1 MKNIL
6 NIQNSRVTAY
16 RTIMGYYSNPAVTL
30 PATGT
35 PTGVAGES
43 DVARVFMENI
53 DTVSALGDESASCS
67 SATTTTTS
75 SCEGRC
81 EEKCAGKKGRKK
93 KRCLKRCLKKC

>member
-1 MKNIL
+1 MGYEVPGHRD
-6 NIQNSRVTAY
+6 RVN
-16 RTIMGYYSNPAVTL
+16 YYSNPAVTL

-35 PTGVAGES
+35 PTGAAGES

-67 SATTTTTS
+67 SATTTT
-75 SCEGRC
+75 SCEELC

>member
-1 MKNIL
+1 MGYDVPNHGD
-6 NIQNSRVTAY
+6 RVN
-16 RTIMGYYSNPAVTL
+16 YYSNPAVTL

-53 DTVSALGDESASCS
+53 DAVSALGDESGSCS
-67 SATTTTTS
+67 SATTTS
-75 SCEGRC
+75 SCEERC
-81 EEKCAGKKGRKK
+81 EEKCGDKKGRKK

>member
-1 MKNIL
+1 MGYDVPNHGD
-6 NIQNSRVTAY
+6 RVN
-16 RTIMGYYSNPAVTL
+16 YYSNPAVIL

-53 DTVSALGDESASCS
+53 DAVSALGDESASCS
-67 SATTTTTS
+67 SATTT
-75 SCEGRC
+75 C
-81 EEKCAGKKGRKK
+81 EEQCEQKCEDKKGRKK

>member
-1 MKNIL
+1 
-6 NIQNSRVTAY
+6 
-16 RTIMGYYSNPAVTL
+16 MGYEVSNHGDRINYYSNPAVTL

-35 PTGVAGES
+35 PTGAAGES

-67 SATTTTTS
+67 SATTTT
-75 SCEGRC
+75 SCEERC